1 MAGLR
6 PTKRI
11 LTRVAW
17 IVAAAFAVAAVPALA
32 AAGDCPEGVVESLRT
47 SDAFGEIPPP
57 DYPMNV
63 VAETCK
69 VWPYDTDRLLVAVA
83 YSTDESFA
91 GNRSLHIRVAM
102 FDARDHRF
110 LAGYARRKEEDAG
123 FELSERSLSL
133 DTARY
138 DLAPGIRAFGVIV
151 DSVASGPS
159 CPGHSSDHE
168 LSLFVVHGRQL
179 HPVLAQDLHAWAP
192 VEGDS
197 CRWSMGRTV
206 SDSAQITLAMA
217 DESHAGYRDIRL
229 TAKIT
234 RYTNEPDGDGTE
246 RTRSEHRLL
255 RYDGRRYRPVGD
267 DDVFWLGSPGSPEWR
282 DVQ

>member
-1 MAGLR
+1 MAATL
-6 PTKRI
+6 
-11 LTRVAW
+11 
-17 IVAAAFAVAAVPALA
+17 PASA
-32 AAGDCPEGVVESLRT
+32 AAGDCPDGVVESLRV

-83 YSTDESFA
+83 YSNDESF
-91 GNRSLHIRVAM
+91 GNRSVQVRVAM
-102 FDARDHRF
+102 LDARDQRL
-110 LAGYARRKEEDAG
+110 LAGYVMDKEEDAG
-123 FELSERSLSL
+123 FELSKEGLAL

-138 DLAPGIRAFGVIV
+138 DLAPGVRAFGVVV
-151 DSVASGPS
+151 DNEAHNG
-159 CPGHSSDHE
+159 CPDYSYDRE
-168 LSLFVVHGRQL
+168 LTLLVVDGTNLR
-179 HPVLAQDLHAWAP
+179 PVLRQDLFAWMR
-192 VEGDS
+192 VEGEPCS
-197 CRWSMGRTV
+197 MSMGKVVTDNANV
-206 SDSAQITLAMA
+206 FLAMA
-217 DESHAGYRDIRL
+217 GESHAGYRDMRL

-234 RYTNEPDGDGTE
+234 RYTNEPDRDGTE

-267 DDVFWLGSPGSPEWR
+267 DDVFWLGPPGSPEWR